1 MPRYPR
7 LFIPGACYHVYCRVA
22 RGEFVFDDPLEADEF
37 IAAVQRV
44 RDLEG
49 WRILAWVLM
58 GNHYHLVVKTSMV
71 PLWRSMLRLQS
82 DVARG
87 FNKRHRYLG
96 RLWQSRY
103 RARVIDTQDY
113 FRQAVSYVH
122 LNPVAAGI
130 VSDPSEHPYCGHGE
144 IIGDRQARLVDASA
158 VLRGFDD
165 GLATDPRDRYLSW
178 IRQVAELRWNERGIR
193 ELPWWRDAEDLSEIA
208 SPARHPVATTFDD
221 HKLED
226 DRVSIEIGRFIRL
239 FEHYSGHPIEE
250 LRSPLRTPDL
260 VEGRIELATLAVG
273 RYKLRSTEVALAT
286 EKHPASIARW
296 IKIGLV
302 KQQENANFRE
312 RIDRLDRRI
321 SSSARNNA

>member
-1 MPRYPR
+1 MPRHPR

-22 RGEFVFDDPLEADEF
+22 RGEFVFDDSLEADEF
-37 IAAVQRV
+37 VAAVQRV
-44 RDLEG
+44 CDLEG

-58 GNHYHLVVKTSMV
+58 GNHYHLVVKTGFI

-130 VSDPSEHPYCGHGE
+130 VSDPSEHPYCGHAE
-144 IIGDRQARLVDASA
+144 IIGGRKARLVDVSA

-165 GLATDPRDRYLSW
+165 GLASDPRDRYLSW
-178 IRQVAELRWNERGIR
+178 IRQVAELRWIEQGIR
-193 ELPWWRDAEDLSEIA
+193 ELPWWRDAEDLNEIA
-208 SPARHPVATTFDD
+208 SPARHPYATTFDD
-221 HKLED
+221 HRLED
-226 DRVSIEIGRFIRL
+226 DRVSIEFGRFIRL
-239 FEHYSGHPIEE
+239 FEKHSGHLIED
-250 LRSPLRTPDL
+250 LGSPLRTPEL
-260 VEGRIELATLAVG
+260 VEGRIELATLAIN
-273 RYKLRSTEVALAT
+273 RYMLRSTEVALAT
-286 EKHPASIARW
+286 RKHPSSIARW
-296 IKIGLV
+296 IKVGLV
-302 KQQENANFRE
+302 KQRRSAEFRG
-312 RIDRLDRRI
+312 RIDRLDRQI
-321 SSSARNNA
+321 SESARNNA

>member
-1 MPRYPR
+1 MPRHPR

-37 IAAVQRV
+37 VAAAKRV
-44 RDLEG
+44 CDLEG

-58 GNHYHLVVKTSMV
+58 GNHYHLVVKTGFI

-130 VSDPSEHPYCGHGE
+130 VSDPSEHPHCGHGE
-144 IIGDRQARLVDASA
+144 IIGRRQARLVDVSA

-165 GLATDPRDRYLSW
+165 GLASDPRDRYLAW
-178 IRQVAELRWNERGIR
+178 IRQVAELRWNDQGIR
-193 ELPWWRDAEDLSEIA
+193 ELPWWKDAEDLNEIA
-208 SPARHPVATTFDD
+208 SPKRHPYATTFDD
-221 HKLED
+221 HRLED
-226 DRVSIEIGRFIRL
+226 DRVSLELGRFIRL
-239 FEHYSGHPIEE
+239 FEKHSGHSIED
-250 LRSPLRTPDL
+250 LGSPLRTPDV
-260 VEGRIELATLAVG
+260 VEGRIELATLAIN
-273 RYKLRSTEVALAT
+273 RYQLRSTEVALAIR
-286 EKHPASIARW
+286 KHPSSIARW
-296 IKIGLV
+296 IKVGLV
-302 KQQENANFRE
+302 KQQGDAEFRG